1 MCSSSKAGVIS
12 ILFSISVLFVQAQ
25 QRSYKWMVGING
37 GAMIYQGDLAPSTLG
52 SYKTPSF
59 TVGISAAKILNPYFA
74 VRANAVVGK
83 LRGDDA
89 KYNSPVWRQY
99 RNLNFSS
106 PVTEFSVQLLW
117 NPFGNN
123 SNELGLRITPYLFG
137 GAGVSFVNISRD
149 YNKMDTTV
157 FSFNSKQ
164 QVGLKQDTAKGLP
177 RSLLVLPVGAGLSF
191 YLSPRWSLNL
201 ETIFRYT
208 FTDYLDGFSYVAN
221 PTQKDY
227 YHTHT
232 VGLVYRFGGKDR
244 LDCPKF

>member
-1 MCSSSKAGVIS
+1 M
-12 ILFSISVLFVQAQ
+12 FVQAQ
-25 QRSYKWMVGING
+25 QSSGKWMVGING
-37 GAMIYQGDLAPSTLG
+37 GAMIYQGDLAPSSLG

-59 TVGISAAKILNPYFA
+59 TVGIAAVRILNSYFA
-74 VRANAVVGK
+74 VRANAVFGK

-89 KYNSPVWRQY
+89 QYSSPEWRQY
-99 RNLNFSS
+99 RNLIFVT
-106 PVTEFSVQLLW
+106 PVTEFSAQLQW

-123 SNELGLRITPYLFG
+123 SNELGMKVTPYLFG

-149 YNKMDTTV
+149 YSKLDTAV

-164 QVGLKQDTAKGLP
+164 QLGLKQDTATLPP
-177 RSLLVLPVGAGLSF
+177 RSLFVLPVGAGLSF

-201 ETIFRYT
+201 ETSFRYT

-221 PTQKDY
+221 PKQKDY

-232 VGLVYRFGGKDR
+232 VGLVYRFGGKDK